1 MKRQTIIFA
10 LSLILMGFG
19 IMNINAQTPQQWRD
33 SLDVINKQ
41 LLQKPNSIKL
51 HLDKAAVNLQLQQW
65 EYAVNEYTDILK
77 VDSLNLSAMYF
88 RAFAN
93 NNLRRYTLA
102 KNDYEEILKYSPRN
116 MEARLGLAY
125 TFIRLEQQADAMD
138 QLNRAV
144 EQNPDS
150 AMAYAARAGLERD
163 LKQYSAALLDW
174 NEAIRLAP
182 NNTDYAVSKVDIL
195 LMLGKKSSARQEL
208 DALVRRGVPKGLL
221 IEWYKQC
228 R

>member
-1 MKRQTIIFA
+1 MKRQTFIFA
-10 LSLILMGFG
+10 LSLILMGLG

-138 QLNRAV
+138 QMNRAV

-182 NNTDYAVSKVDIL
+182 NNTDYVVSKVDIL